1 MPALRR
7 ASIAPTEAQRVM
19 DALRRIVR
27 SLRQSA
33 RTADERLGISTAQL
47 FVLHEVG
54 RGEPLSINDLAARTL
69 TDQSSVSVVVS
80 RLVDRGLVKRGPSTR
95 DARRMEVV
103 LTAPGRALLRRAPEI
118 TQTRIIAGLERM
130 PRRDRAALARLLTGL
145 VDEMESASEV
155 APMFF
160 EDPAPR
166 ARRRKR

>member
-1 MPALRR
+1 MAAR
-7 ASIAPTEAQRVM
+7 ARSAQPDEATTVM
-19 DALRRIVR
+19 IALRRIVR
-27 SLRQSA
+27 FLRLADREVEAACDVSA
-33 RTADERLGISTAQL
+33 AQL
-47 FVLHEVG
+47 FVLHVLLDA
-54 RGEPLSINDLAARTL
+54 PAASLSEIAARTL